1 MSQKQK
7 SSSAKKDAKA
17 WWTRSPSTEESP
29 LIIDEREFL
38 ADEGGALTVG
48 ARVKILYGVD
58 DPKDHLNGE
67 TATVTQVG

>member
-1 MSQKQK
+1 M
-7 SSSAKKDAKA
+7 
-17 WWTRSPSTEESP
+17 
-29 LIIDEREFL
+29 IIDEREFL